1 MGVANC
7 LGFWDD
13 LAGGNRLAG
22 LGIFFVIFIFLVA
35 FLVVV
40 LSMRVRESI
49 VLTVKESGINELVS
63 VLSSLSEESGTE
75 QEEL

>member
-7 LGFWDD
+7 LG
-13 LAGGNRLAG
+13 LGGGRGLAG

-35 FLVVV
+35 FLVVI

-49 VLTVKESGINELVS
+49 VLTVKESGINVLVS
-63 VLSSLSEESGTE
+63 VLLSSLSAEESGTE
-75 QEEL
+75 

>member
-7 LGFWDD
+7 LCFWDD
-13 LAGGNRLAG
+13 LVGGNNLVG
-22 LGIFFVIFIFLVA
+22 LGIFFVNFM

-40 LSMRVRESI
+40 ILSMRIRESI
-49 VLTVKESGINELVS
+49 VLTVKESGIKELVS

-75 QEEL
+75 QGRL

>member
-7 LGFWDD
+7 LLGCWDD
-13 LAGGNRLAG
+13 LAGGNNLAG

-35 FLVVV
+35 FLVVI

-49 VLTVKESGINELVS
+49 VLTVKESGINVLLVS

-75 QEEL
+75 